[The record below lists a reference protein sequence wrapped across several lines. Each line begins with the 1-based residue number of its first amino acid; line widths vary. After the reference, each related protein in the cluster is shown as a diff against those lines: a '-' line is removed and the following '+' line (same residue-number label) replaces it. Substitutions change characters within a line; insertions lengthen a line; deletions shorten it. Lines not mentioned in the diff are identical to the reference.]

1 MMRMDRAS
9 VASVAFAAVVLGLIT
24 LVACAKG
31 LPDPES
37 EEAQLYT
44 RYCSGAG
51 CHDPIPPGTD
61 SMGYWN
67 NQYDRMIELMRD
79 QSWPLPSP
87 EEDAKIRAYIEKY
100 AYK

>member
-1 MMRMDRAS
+1 
-9 VASVAFAAVVLGLIT
+9 
-24 LVACAKG
+24 
-31 LPDPES
+31 
-37 EEAQLYT
+37 
-44 RYCSGAG
+44 
-51 CHDPIPPGTD
+51 
-61 SMGYWN
+61 MGYWN